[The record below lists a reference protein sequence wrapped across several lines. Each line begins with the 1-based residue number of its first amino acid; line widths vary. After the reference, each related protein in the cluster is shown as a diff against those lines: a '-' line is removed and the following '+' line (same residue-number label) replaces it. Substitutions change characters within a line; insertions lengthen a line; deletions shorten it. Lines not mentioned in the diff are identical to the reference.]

1 MRIVK
6 DGKNSCDMAWE
17 IKSFVLGI
25 DGVDSKKNVYI
36 KSEAKKK
43 QVRSEE

>member
-1 MRIVK
+1 
-6 DGKNSCDMAWE
+6 MAWE

-36 KSEAKKK
+36 KSEANKK